1 MATRVL
7 SKEEAQQMGL
17 EPKEG
22 ERGTTQRRLNPHVQ
36 EIMQSVKG
44 TKPGQFVIYEP
55 NDGKSYQSQVLRVR
69 KAFDEL
75 KKPWPHTRPGEK
87 GKYTIMKILS
97 KKESFERYPQQPLCP
112 KKGKKKG

>member
-7 SKEEAQQMGL
+7 TKDEVQKMGLVSKEGD
-17 EPKEG
+17 
-22 ERGTTQRRLNPHVQ
+22 TTGAQRRINPHVQ
-36 EIMQSVKG
+36 EIMQNVKG

-55 NDGKSYQSQVLRVR
+55 NDNKSYQSQVLRVR

-97 KKESFERYPQQPLCP
+97 KKESFDRYPQQPLSP
-112 KKGKKKG
+112 KQGKKKS